1 MTAVEF
7 VEDYWEYYLTLE
19 SNFINTFRYVALDKK
34 NKKCYSVEFFGLIQS
49 ICSEID
55 SVMKVLCG
63 LPGNSK
69 SDIANILKYKQI
81 LENKNIFLHKDKI
94 NIERSN
100 YNKLIPFKE
109 WKNTAHLNW
118 WKIYTTL
125 KHDRL
130 GNIEDANQYNVLLSL
145 SALYLLEVYLIKTIN
160 KNNHIIKESQLFNC
174 KAGEGCFSEEVYLST
189 TTDKQWEE
197 AMNNSD

>member
-1 MTAVEF
+1 M
-7 VEDYWEYYLTLE
+7 E

-49 ICSEID
+49 ICFEID

-69 SDIANILKYKQI
+69 SDITNILKYKQI
-81 LENKNIFLHKDKI
+81 LESKNIFLHKDKI